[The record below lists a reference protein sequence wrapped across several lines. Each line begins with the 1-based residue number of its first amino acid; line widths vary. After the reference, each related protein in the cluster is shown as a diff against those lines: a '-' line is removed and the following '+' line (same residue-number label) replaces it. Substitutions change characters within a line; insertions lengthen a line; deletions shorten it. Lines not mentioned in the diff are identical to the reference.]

1 MENHQQG
8 SLRFH
13 QHGFS
18 CEHELEDEN
27 MVDHNRNTGLFTAGP
42 LAAMGNRRHALKK
55 IGLGV
60 ALPVFLLGASVTAPS
75 IGMSAFAAGASV
87 EGYLYTSLNGE
98 GVNQVVSF
106 ERLADGS
113 LGIQKAYTT
122 NSAGGA
128 NVNAGGDAAGDFDA
142 QGALQIIGDHLLVV
156 NAGGNT
162 ISVFDV
168 DKSDGDLKLS
178 ENVNSGGV
186 RPVSIAYVRKSGSN
200 DQYWVVVGNQ
210 WNNPNVQKGGPGE
223 GAIEMYPD
231 AAFHADGGGHEQ
243 RLAERNIFLFS
254 FDSKSGALTPEK
266 SLDSFVGTNGG
277 PATVAFNNDGTKLGV
292 STWGIAH
299 FGTENPTNQKPSR
312 VYVYDFD
319 KGTGSVSNSRYFE
332 EQGISGTI
340 GFNWDKTSSTLFV
353 SNFNLTAEKR
363 DNSLTVL
370 RDNGHSV
377 TKVSNFGTGLGRD
390 IDEACWT
397 TLSPDG
403 TKLYLSSF
411 GGNLI
416 SEFDV
421 APGGKVSKVGSG
433 ADTSFT
439 RRKSGTPAGDTKDMY
454 ITDDGKFMYVL
465 GAYQTFTVSRF
476 DLESRGSLNFAQE
489 YRVGAA
495 TRSGAGVY
503 NFLGLTGFDK

>member
-1 MENHQQG
+1 
-8 SLRFH
+8 
-13 QHGFS
+13 
-18 CEHELEDEN
+18 
-27 MVDHNRNTGLFTAGP
+27 MVDHNRITGPIKATP
-42 LAAMGNRRHALKK
+42 LAASGSRRSAFRK
-55 IGLGV
+55 IGLGI
-60 ALPVFLLGASVTAPS
+60 ALPMFLLGAGVAAPS
-75 IGMSAFAAGASV
+75 LGMSAYAAGTDV
-87 EGYLYTSLNGE
+87 KGYLYTSLNGE

-106 ERLADGS
+106 ERLVDGN
-113 LGIQKAYTT
+113 LGTQKAYST

-168 DKSDGDLKLS
+168 DKSDGGLALS
-178 ENVNSGGV
+178 DNVSSGGV
-186 RPVSIAYVRKSGSN
+186 RPVSIAYVKKAGSK

-223 GAIEMYPD
+223 GPIEMYPN

-254 FDSKSGALTPEK
+254 FDSNTGALTPEK
-266 SLDSFVGTNGG
+266 SLDSFVGTHGG
-277 PATVAFNNDGTKLGV
+277 PTTVAFNNDGTKLGV

-299 FGTENPTNQKPSR
+299 FGTKNPTAQKPSR

-319 KGTGSVSNSRYFE
+319 KGAGSVSNARYFE
-332 EQGISGTI
+332 EQGIAGSI
-340 GFNWDKTSSTLFV
+340 GFSWDKTSSTLFV
-353 SNFNLTAEKR
+353 SNFNLTLEKR

-370 RDNGHSV
+370 RDDGRSV
-377 TKVSNFGTGLGRD
+377 TKVAKFGTGIGDD

-433 ADTSFT
+433 ADTTFA
-439 RRKSGTPAGDTKDMY
+439 RRKPGTPAGDTKDMY

-465 GAYQTFTVSRF
+465 GAFQTFTVSRF
-476 DLESRGSLNFAQE
+476 DLESPGSLKFARE
-489 YRVGAA
+489 ARVGTA
-495 TRSGAGVY
+495 TRSGAGAY